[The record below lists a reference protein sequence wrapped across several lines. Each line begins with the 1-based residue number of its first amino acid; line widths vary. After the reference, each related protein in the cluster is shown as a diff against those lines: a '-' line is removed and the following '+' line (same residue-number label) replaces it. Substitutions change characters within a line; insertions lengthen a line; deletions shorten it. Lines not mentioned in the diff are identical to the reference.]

1 MLTIV
6 NVFVSE
12 DVTIPE
18 SSSEII
24 MYQLAVISDGL
35 TAANNEAMLDLIK

>member
-6 NVFVSE
+6 NVFVNE
-12 DVTIPE
+12 DVTIPD

-24 MYQLAVISDGL
+24 LYQLAVIGDGL
-35 TAANNEAMLDLIK
+35 TATNNEAMLDLIK